1 MKNILEQIVEFE
13 SYDDITSWHLPN
25 ISNFSE
31 SKTLF
36 EYQINAIKN
45 ITKVLHRFYSSEDG
59 QKKIHQE
66 YLNRGLEHNQFSI
79 DQQKEPRRF
88 NLFKNFYEV
97 DSTDNNKYISEYN
110 LFNRAC
116 FWMATG
122 SGKSLVII
130 KVIELINQLKSESL
144 IPKNDILLLMPR
156 DYLIEQFKK
165 EVEDFNTSSSI
176 KIDLIN
182 LKEYDEDKQ
191 RLDLHSGIKVFYYR
205 SDLIRDENKENLID
219 FKTYDNEGN
228 WFILLDE
235 AHRGEKQN
243 SLAQDYISILS
254 RNGFLFNFSATFT
267 DKIDYLTTCY
277 NFNLKRF
284 IESGYGKNV
293 YFGASVYEFKK
304 NTNDFSENE
313 KAVQVLK
320 SLILFSLIKDKKR
333 QLEDIYHWPM
343 MMTLVNS
350 VNTNDS
356 DLKLYF
362 KVISKIS
369 TGLNINLNIFT
380 TAKEQLINELKTNR
394 KFIFGE
400 ETLHIN
406 EIIKGIEEIEQQ
418 NIFENVFN
426 SDNFGKIEVIEG
438 EKGKELALKLETS
451 EEPFAL
457 IKIGDAGKFQTE
469 HLGNDYKINKSFDNS
484 RSYFKELDNRN
495 NINLLIGSR
504 SFYEGWDS
512 DRPNILNFINIG
524 GKDAKKFVLQS
535 TGRGIRIQPIDGVR
549 KRLTWD
555 EGKEQLL
562 ETLFIFASDKKTI
575 KAIKETVE
583 DEGSSTE
590 LVVSLKKNS
599 KASNNIDLLIPVF
612 RDSSS
617 RQNSSKFS
625 LSRDSKQKLEMFVNS
640 FDEETLIV
648 KYGLSKDQASH
659 LLDGINKNDMFQFD
673 DEKNYLNIA
682 KLFNDVINFTSIK
695 EKTVENLK
703 LIEEEIQ
710 HYLQIKLIDL
720 QNFEVEDFLKKI
732 EKVSNSDFQS
742 TAEIMDSWNS
752 GEITDEEMASAIT
765 NLNTNSEKFMD
776 EVVIKNI
783 SEHFYLPLIYSN
795 SEKTNFIRN
804 IIKVPSEVSF
814 VEKLE
819 KFLNENTIQD
829 EWMFSKINENIDDV
843 FIPYFDN
850 GENKF
855 RKFYPDFIFW
865 FKEAEGYRIVF
876 VDPKGVEHSEYMS
889 KVEGFEK
896 LFMQNGKNKKFEFNN
911 IPVYFDLLLV
921 TDNLNLVTEK
931 FKNYWLN
938 VNEIDRLFNREYST
952 K

>member
-88 NLFKNFYEV
+88 NLFKNYYEV

-176 KIDLIN
+176 KIELIN

-219 FKTYDNEGN
+219 FKTYDNKGN

-850 GENKF
+850 AENKF

>member
-1 MKNILEQIVEFE
+1 MKNILEHIVEFE
-13 SYDDITSWHLPN
+13 SYDDIASWHLPN

-36 EYQINAIKN
+36 EYQRNAIKN
-45 ITKVLHRFYSSEDG
+45 ITKVLHKFYSSEDG
-59 QKKIHQE
+59 QQKIYQE

-79 DQQKEPRRF
+79 DEQKEPRRF
-88 NLFKNFYEV
+88 NLFKDYYEV
-97 DSTDNNKYISEYN
+97 DSTDNDKYISEFN

-130 KVIELINQLKSESL
+130 KVIELINQLKNENL

-165 EVEDFNTSSSI
+165 EVEDFNQSSSI

-182 LKEYDEDKQ
+182 LKEYDENKQ

-219 FKTYDNEGN
+219 FKTYDNNGK

-267 DKIDYLTTCY
+267 DRIDYLTTCY

-284 IESGYGKNV
+284 IESGYGKNI

-304 NTNDFSENE
+304 TTDDFSENE
-313 KAVQVLK
+313 KTVQVLK
-320 SLILFSLIKDKKR
+320 SLILFSLIKDKKK
-333 QLEDIYHWPM
+333 QLKDVYHWPM

-380 TAKEQLINELKTNR
+380 KAKEQLINELKTNR
-394 KFIFGE
+394 KFIFGD

-406 EIIKGIEEIEQQ
+406 EILQGIEEIEQQ

-426 SDNFGKIEVIEG
+426 SENFGKIEVIEG

-562 ETLFIFASDKKTI
+562 ETLFIFASDRKTI
-575 KAIKETVE
+575 NAIKETVE

-599 KASNNIDLLIPVF
+599 KALNNIDLLIPVF
-612 RDSSS
+612 SDSSS
-617 RQNSSKFS
+617 RQNSAKFS
-625 LSRDSKQKLEMFVNS
+625 LSRNSKQKLEMFVNS

-648 KYGLSKDQASH
+648 KYGLSKDQTSH

-673 DEKNYLNIA
+673 DEKNYFNIA
-682 KLFNDVINFTSIK
+682 KLFRDVIDFTSVK
-695 EKTVENLK
+695 EKTVDNLK
-703 LIEEEIQ
+703 LLEEEIQ

-720 QNFEVEDFLKKI
+720 QNFEVEDLLKKI

-742 TAEIMDSWNS
+742 KDEIMDSWKS

-765 NLNTNSEKFMD
+765 NLNADSEKFMD
-776 EVVIKNI
+776 EIILKNI
-783 SEHFYLPLIYSN
+783 SKHFYIPLIYSN
-795 SEKTNFIRN
+795 SEKTSFIKN
-804 IIKVPSEVSF
+804 IIQVPSEVRF
-814 VEKLE
+814 IEKLD
-819 KFLNENTIQD
+819 KFINENTVQT
-829 EWMFSKINENIDDV
+829 EWMFSKINENIDQV
-843 FIPYFDN
+843 FFPYFDN
-850 GENKF
+850 GDNKF

-865 FKEAEGYRIVF
+865 FKEEESYRIVF
-876 VDPKGVEHSEYMS
+876 VDPKGVEHSEYMN

-896 LFMQNGKNKKFEFNN
+896 LFMENGKNKKFEFNKTS
-911 IPVYFDLLLV
+911 VYFDLLLV

-938 VNEIDRLFNREYST
+938 VNEIDRLFHNEYAT